1 MCQGELGR
9 ILGVRDTVPDVPW
22 DGVWGQRSGRE
33 RSPFTLCH
41 PHQVSPKARTGDNPS
56 RGSGLGRVFP
66 LSRLCWELSAWLKAS
81 PALCALKSKDEI
93 PKILSLLPVL
103 CSWLKTLFLEG
114 MEQHQHLPPLVWS
127 RGHPC
132 HPPAVTPAGISI
144 PCSSKIQKHSGFG
157 VTLPLG
163 LA

>member
-1 MCQGELGR
+1 MGSEVREGAIPLHPVPPSS
-9 ILGVRDTVPDVPW
+9 GVSKNTN
-22 DGVWGQRSGRE
+22 WGQSKQRE
-33 RSPFTLCH
+33 W
-41 PHQVSPKARTGDNPS
+41 VGK
-56 RGSGLGRVFP
+56 VFP